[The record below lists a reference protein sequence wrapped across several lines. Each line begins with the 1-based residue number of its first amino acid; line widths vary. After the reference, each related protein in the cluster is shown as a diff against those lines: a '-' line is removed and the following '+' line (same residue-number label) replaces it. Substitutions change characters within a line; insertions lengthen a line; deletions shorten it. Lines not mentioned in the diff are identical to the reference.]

1 MLCPRLKEGKEFE
14 SSYTG
19 LAYKIRHHLTCKSK
33 YVVYLVTCQLCLK
46 QYVGKTTQFMHT
58 RHTGHRSEIE
68 NQTSELGEHFHRC
81 GVENLS
87 LQIIDCVRQGE
98 DETLS
103 VLEGYWQNVLAT
115 FQANDG
121 NKLGLSC
128 AKLRIVEL
136 KIEDNKILGLN
147 EHWCKKL
154 RKIVVSGLAL

>member
-1 MLCPRLKEGKEFE
+1 MLCPRLKEGKDFS

-33 YVVYLVTCQLCLK
+33 YVVYLVTCQLCSK

-98 DETLS
+98 DEALS

-121 NKLGLSC
+121 NINIRNEWRNFMGPQP
-128 AKLRIVEL
+128 IVF
-136 KIEDNKILGLN
+136 
-147 EHWCKKL
+147 
-154 RKIVVSGLAL
+154 